1 MKKIVFFLFLSL
13 QMAAQEQSLRKGMV
27 IDSLKVSDTLDESFS
42 LYLPMAFKGQ
52 EPWPVL
58 FLFDEQGR
66 GKTVAQLFKSA
77 AEDQGYILAS
87 SNDISSHKP
96 LVKNV
101 EIAARLLTAVSEM
114 LPIDYNQISTA
125 GSMDGAK
132 VATSVPLLF
141 DNIHGVIAV
150 GNQWINFDVL
160 DRKKNFSFI
169 GVVGDEQYTASGM
182 SFTADQLSRLK
193 FPSIVYTYEGNE
205 DWPTP
210 EIISTSVGS
219 LTLNA
224 MKQELR
230 PVDPE
235 LVDQLYSADL
245 ARVNK
250 LISLQKLIAA
260 NNLLDI
266 MREKYEG
273 LRSTSEVRNRQDQ
286 IQRSR
291 NFVQQQFEYQKAIE
305 KEERLM
311 DDFIYYMDQDLR
323 TANFENLGWWNYQK
337 NQLDSLAQKGGPEGK
352 LANRLK
358 GFILELAGINE
369 QQLEKDHA
377 PLEPQLLVNML
388 QTIFD
393 PADFDSY
400 KEVISLSAMDNDFGT
415 ALFYLEEMLK
425 HGYDNKEE
433 LYSIE
438 GTLGLRLTK
447 DYNWL
452 IEKYLGSARFH
463 ETNPEK

>member
-13 QMAAQEQSLRKGMV
+13 QMAAQEQSLRKGVV

-58 FLFDEQGR
+58 FLFDEKGR
-66 GKTVAQLFKSA
+66 GKTVAQLYKSA
-77 AEDQGYILAS
+77 AEEQGYILAS
-87 SNDISSHKP
+87 SNNISSENP

-101 EIAARLLTAVSEM
+101 EVAARLLGAVSEM

-160 DRKKNFSFI
+160 DRKKDFSFI
-169 GVVGDEQYTASGM
+169 GVVGDEQYTANGM
-182 SFTADQLSRLK
+182 NFTANQLSRLK
-193 FPSIVYTYEGNE
+193 FPSLVYTYEGNE
-205 DWPTP
+205 DWPNP
-210 EIISTSVGS
+210 EIISAAVGS

-224 MKQELR
+224 MKQKLR
-230 PVDPE
+230 PMDPQ
-235 LVDQLYSADL
+235 LVDQLYSEDL
-245 ARVNK
+245 SRVNK

-260 NNLLDI
+260 NHLLDI
-266 MREKYEG
+266 MQEKYDG
-273 LRSTSEVRNRQDQ
+273 LRSTSEVKNRQDQ
-286 IQRSR
+286 LQRSR
-291 NFVQQQFEYQKAIE
+291 NYVQQHYEYQKTLE
-305 KEERLM
+305 KEVRLI

-352 LANRLK
+352 LANRLE
-358 GFILELAGINE
+358 GFILELAQINE
-369 QQLEKDHA
+369 QQLEKNHA
-377 PLEPQLLVNML
+377 PLEPRLLVNML

-393 PADFDSY
+393 PTDFDSY

-425 HGYDNKEE
+425 HGFKNKDE
-433 LYSIE
+433 LYNIE
-438 GTLGLRLTK
+438 GTLGLKLTR

-452 IEKYLGSARFH
+452 IEKFLGAARFH
-463 ETNPEK
+463 DN